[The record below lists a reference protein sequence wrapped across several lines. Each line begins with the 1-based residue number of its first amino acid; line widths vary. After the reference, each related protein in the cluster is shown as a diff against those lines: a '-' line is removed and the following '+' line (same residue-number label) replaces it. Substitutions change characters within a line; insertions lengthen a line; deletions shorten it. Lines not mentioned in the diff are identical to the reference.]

1 MGLHP
6 RFRRTSTRRLPFVPA
21 AVLLLIAAAPAA
33 AQQATLDAIMRDTTL
48 ANGLHVVVVPNPTVP
63 LVTMQVTIRNGAF
76 TQLSE
81 AEEGLPHIL
90 EHMLFR
96 AYGGGFGTAA
106 SKLNAAYNGSTSDE
120 SVTYYL
126 TLPSENLDGGV
137 RLLADLMRAPK
148 FNQRDLEPELDV
160 VRGELQRS
168 ASNPEFMLSTVVNQR
183 LWGDAFGRKHPIG
196 NMVTISNAKA
206 ELLKQTYE
214 RFYVPNNSAVV
225 FSGDVAA
232 DAAFAS
238 SARHFARWKRGD
250 DPFASTVVAP
260 IPALAAHQT
269 VFVPLESN
277 DITMLVR
284 WQGPSVRQDP
294 HATYAAD
301 LFSSIVN
308 HSASEFQTR
317 LVDSGLFQSVGM
329 GYTTL
334 AHTGPVSIHATTTAE
349 QLVEASAALR
359 AELDRFSEPGYVT
372 PEMLA
377 MAKKRLEVDWAM
389 HMETPSGLA
398 SFVGDLW
405 SVADLGYARGYIGA
419 MQAVTAA
426 DIQQYVT
433 KYLAGPR
440 VTGLMAS
447 AATGNELGASLS
459 TALAPWRD

>member
-1 MGLHP
+1 MGLHAP
-6 RFRRTSTRRLPFVPA
+6 VRRTPTRRLPIVLAAISLVVAALPA
-21 AVLLLIAAAPAA
+21 AG
-33 AQQATLDAIMRDTTL
+33 QRATLDAIMRDTIL
-48 ANGLHVVVVPNPTVP
+48 ENGLHVVVVPNPTVP
-63 LVTMQVTIRNGAF
+63 LVTIQVTIRNGAF
-76 TQLSE
+76 TQLTQP
-81 AEEGLPHIL
+81 EEGLPHIL

-96 AYGGGFGTAA
+96 AYGGGFGSAA
-106 SKLNAAYNGSTSDE
+106 NKLNAAYNGSTSDE
-120 SVTYYL
+120 TVTYYL

-148 FNQRDLEPELDV
+148 FNQRDLEPELSV
-160 VRGELQRS
+160 VRGELERS
-168 ASNPEFMLSTVVNQR
+168 ASNPEFVLSTVVNQR

-196 NMVTISNAKA
+196 NLVTISGAKA

-238 SARHFARWKRGD
+238 SARHFARWKRGQ
-250 DPFASTVVAP
+250 DPFASVSIPP
-260 IPALAAHQT
+260 IPAVSAHQA
-269 VFVPLESN
+269 VFVPLQSN

-284 WQGPSVRQDP
+284 WHGPSVRQDP
-294 HATYAAD
+294 GATYAAD

-308 HSASEFQTR
+308 HPASEFQTR
-317 LVDSGLFQSVGM
+317 LVDSGLFQSIGM

-359 AELDRFSEPGYVT
+359 AELDRFAEPGYVT
-372 PEMLA
+372 PEMLT

-405 SVADLGYARGYIGA
+405 SVADLGYARGYISA
-419 MQAVTAA
+419 MQAITAA
-426 DIQQYVT
+426 DIQQYVAT
-433 KYLAGPR
+433 YLARPR
-440 VTGLMAS
+440 VTGLLAS
-447 AATGNELGASLS
+447 TTTGNELGASLG
-459 TALAPWRD
+459 TALAQWRD